1 MIYSYDTLKTKIIE
15 FYPEIEKYQLE
26 TSLTLDKDKN
36 AYVIKIKKGK
46 HELTTF
52 LDKPDADSC
61 LEGKICVY
69 LGLHIAEFAKNFEI
83 EEEEEKKK

>member
-1 MIYSYDTLKTKIIE
+1 MTYTLDALKAKIID
-15 FYPEIEKYQLE
+15 FYPEVEKHQLE
-26 TSLTLDKDKN
+26 TSMIFDKGKN

-61 LEGKICVY
+61 IEGKKCVY
-69 LGLHIAEFAKNFEI
+69 LGLHIAEFVKNFEI
-83 EEEEEKKK
+83 EEEEEKK